1 VREIQEVEAIIAPV
15 YLVGGSVRDMFLGRT
30 PKDYDFCT
38 PLLPEEIEKR
48 VKDAGKRAFTTGKR
62 FGTIGFKVDK
72 DFVEVTTFRNEVYT
86 GSRKPTVEFVKTIT
100 EDLGRRDFT
109 MNAIALRG
117 SKKIDPF
124 RRERDITDNKVLP
137 HPTWVA
143 ECKEH
148 GAMNCVNPER
158 TIWRC
163 LTCNVGAYRAVVF
176 GEKE

>member
-1 VREIQEVEAIIAPV
+1 MTQLLDIA
-15 YLVGGSVRDMFLGRT
+15 DMPRLNPRSN
-30 PKDYDFCT
+30 
-38 PLLPEEIEKR
+38 
-48 VKDAGKRAFTTGKR
+48 TTG
-62 FGTIGFKVDK
+62 
-72 DFVEVTTFRNEVYT
+72 
-86 GSRKPTVEFVKTIT
+86 
-100 EDLGRRDFT
+100 
-109 MNAIALRG
+109 
-117 SKKIDPF
+117 

-163 LTCNVGAYRAVVF
+163 LTCNVGAYRPIVF